1 MITSR
6 AEGASALIA
15 LHHCRILRVIGA
27 IHHFVITIIT
37 SGMGVPPIPSR
48 ASCACHVL
56 SGMGVPA
63 HDFHAQAALPRAHF
77 RLGEPFVFGWF
88 SCFGALLFCFSG
100 LFCSAGG

>member
-48 ASCACHVL
+48 ASCAATR
-56 SGMGVPA
+56 S
-63 HDFHAQAALPRAHF
+63 LPLRRTFCLRLVFMLRRAVILF
-77 RLGEPFVFGWF
+77 LR
-88 SCFGALLFCFSG
+88 ALLLGGG
-100 LFCSAGG
+100 LNLLIR